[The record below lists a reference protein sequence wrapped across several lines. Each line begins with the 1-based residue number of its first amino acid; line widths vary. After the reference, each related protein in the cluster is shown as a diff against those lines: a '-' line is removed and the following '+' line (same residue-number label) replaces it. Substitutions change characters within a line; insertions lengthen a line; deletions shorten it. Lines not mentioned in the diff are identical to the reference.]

1 MGGDQ
6 CIHKRTQ
13 EIASWRLQH
22 SIVLGLAD
30 KPCPMDSQC
39 SFRGECAH
47 YREENPLRK
56 YSVGQTVRAKILSK
70 RKTSRKHR
78 NAGILDLSLR
88 PSELAGNDAAC
99 SVITFETVIIEQSVI
114 RYVQE
119 VKDNW
124 AWLVLSPH
132 LKGCLFIL
140 DTSDDPSELERFKER
155 FKVGDPFQCH
165 IRSVNHERKQVDLSL
180 HPKTSDEQFKKGDLL
195 GRRMTRFFAGRGKM
209 GLELSGFVKN
219 VTEKGCFVVLA
230 PSLEARIQLKN
241 LSNSFVQNPAEMFP
255 PGKVISGRI
264 LSIEPL
270 SGHIEMSLTA
280 TTSQDSSGWK
290 KFGAGEI
297 VSCFCHVSEVSYDF
311 IQDLSTLYKVGQW
324 VQVKILKVDAETK
337 RISLGMK
344 ASYLTPEDGIEPM
357 EEEAINEEPSNT
369 NVLMNND
376 EREEEDY
383 LDLASKRFPQ
393 LCMEA
398 AAKEKLLQMDQP
410 PETKDDFE
418 RLVAA
423 SPNSS
428 YM

>member
-6 CIHKRTQ
+6 CIHKRSQITQ

-30 KPCPMDSQC
+30 KPCPMDSHC
-39 SFRGECAH
+39 SLRGECAH
-47 YREENPLRK
+47 YR
-56 YSVGQTVRAKILSK
+56 
-70 RKTSRKHR
+70 
-78 NAGILDLSLR
+78 
-88 PSELAGNDAAC
+88 GNDAAC

-119 VKDNW
+119 VKDKW
-124 AWLVLSPH
+124 AWLVH

-180 HPKTSDEQFKKGDLL
+180 HLKTSDEQFKKGDLL
-195 GRRMTRFFAGRGKM
+195 GRQMTRVFAGVGGHTVQGRWETFGKVHVTIH
-209 GLELSGFVKN
+209 GLMTQPVYLQRDSSKLVD
-219 VTEKGCFVVLA
+219 VVVLSPFRA
-230 PSLEARIQLKN
+230 IKHLKG
-241 LSNSFVQNPAEMFP
+241 FCQECD
-255 PGKVISGRI
+255 GERI

-270 SGHIEMSLTA
+270 CGHIEMSLTA

-297 VSCFCHVSEVSYDF
+297 VSSRIHNIEAFGIVISLAESDVASSLSILVSN
-311 IQDLSTLYKVGQW
+311 LSTLYKVGQW
-324 VQVKILKVDAETK
+324 VLKVDAETK

-344 ASYLTPEDGIEPM
+344 ASYLTPEDGIDLM

-369 NVLMNND
+369 NVLMDND

-393 LCMEA
+393 LCMSIHS
-398 AAKEKLLQMDQP
+398 QQ
-410 PETKDDFE
+410 
-418 RLVAA
+418 RR
-423 SPNSS
+423 
-428 YM
+428 

>member
-6 CIHKRTQ
+6 CIHKRSQITQ
-13 EIASWRLQH
+13 EIASWRLQR

-30 KPCPMDSQC
+30 KPCPMDSHC
-39 SFRGECAH
+39 SLRGNVHITE
-47 YREENPLRK
+47 
-56 YSVGQTVRAKILSK
+56 TVRAKILSK

-78 NAGILDLSLR
+78 NAATLDLSLR

-99 SVITFETVIIEQSVI
+99 SVITFETVTIEQSDI

-140 DTSDDPSELERFKER
+140 DTSDDPSELERFRALQSRGPVPVPYKKCE
-155 FKVGDPFQCH
+155 P
-165 IRSVNHERKQVDLSL
+165 RKVDLSL

-195 GRRMTRFFAGRGKM
+195 DRRITRVFAGVGGHTVQGRWESFGKVH
-209 GLELSGFVKN
+209 GFVKN

-290 KFGAGEI
+290 KFG
-297 VSCFCHVSEVSYDF
+297 CLCHVSEVSYDF
-311 IQDLSTLYKVGQW
+311 IQDLSTLYKVSQW

-369 NVLMNND
+369 NVLMDND

-393 LCMEA
+393 LCMSIHS
-398 AAKEKLLQMDQP
+398 QQ
-410 PETKDDFE
+410 
-418 RLVAA
+418 RR
-423 SPNSS
+423 
-428 YM
+428 